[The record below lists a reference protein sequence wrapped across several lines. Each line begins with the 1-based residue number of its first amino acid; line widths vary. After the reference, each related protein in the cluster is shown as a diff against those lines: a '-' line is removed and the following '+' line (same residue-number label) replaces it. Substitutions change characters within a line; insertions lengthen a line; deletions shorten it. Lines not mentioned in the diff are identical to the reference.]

1 MPSTAIVAFQVTV
14 TGTPAQLPSFPL
26 VNGGVLTAG
35 DDSSAT
41 LGNSPSVDSSN
52 GYPLSSGQSAP

>member
-26 VNGGVLTAG
+26 VNGGVYTAG
-35 DDSSAT
+35 EDSFSH
-41 LGNSPSVDSSN
+41 PWE
-52 GYPLSSGQSAP
+52 